1 MKTYTLPQMKD
12 MYYEYINN
20 YITISRMSDDYQT
33 SVNTISTI
41 INKIKL
47 RYRITNRTITI
58 YKSISR
64 TSLQAIEYIPIKDII
79 QHDEAIQLIQN
90 KYPDYVI
97 ERYN

>member
-20 YITISRMSDDYQT
+20 YITISRMAEDYQT

-41 INKIKL
+41 LNKIKL

-58 YKSISR
+58 YKSINR
-64 TSLQAIEYIPIKDII
+64 TSLQAIEYIP
-79 QHDEAIQLIQN
+79 
-90 KYPDYVI
+90 
-97 ERYN
+97 

>member
-20 YITISRMSDDYQT
+20 YITISRMAEDYQT

-41 INKIKL
+41 LNKIKL

-79 QHDEAIQLIQN
+79 QHNEAIQLIQN
-90 KYPDYVI
+90 KYPDHVI